1 MHFFKTNGDDG
12 GGGDNGDG
20 KVEEV
25 DEGVPDH
32 LGVHVS
38 PLLVLLLVS
47 SQLLQG
53 LLQLGV
59 LSLQALLQLLVALQE
74 EEHVG

>member
-1 MHFFKTNGDDG
+1 MHIFKTNGDDG

-25 DEGVPDH
+25 DEGIPGH
-32 LGVHVS
+32 LGVHVC

-59 LSLQALLQLLVALQE
+59 LSLQTLLQLLVALQE
-74 EEHVG
+74 EEHVE